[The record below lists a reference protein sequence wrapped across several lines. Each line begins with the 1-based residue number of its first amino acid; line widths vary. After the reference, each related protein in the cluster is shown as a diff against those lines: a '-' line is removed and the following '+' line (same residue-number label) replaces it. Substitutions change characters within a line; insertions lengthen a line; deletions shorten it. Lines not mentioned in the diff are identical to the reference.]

1 MASRLFLHAA
11 AKSRSNASLASGRC
25 MCLSMHRANAQQ
37 STSRLSR
44 PSFRFY
50 ASSNSQDNN
59 LVLSLVPIPIY
70 LESIWQQSKV
80 PKGTSDF
87 NYPIPGIAFLI
98 VCYSLLYA
106 DTCHSTYDLVDYSF
120 QGFENFFPKG
130 TPKNEKKEEQ
140 GSDSSKQKEEANSS
154 QKDKKASEK
163 TEETGEK
170 SRDSQWGQKSK
181 GAGGGPGPGPDS
193 NNQQI
198 GGLTAL
204 AILLALITTLMSDE
218 QLREGGREVCPR

>member
-1 MASRLFLHAA
+1 MRAVILKITTSCYPLCRFQFTLRVYGNNP
-11 AKSRSNASLASGRC
+11 KSPKVRAILIIPSL
-25 MCLSMHRANAQQ
+25 Q
-37 STSRLSR
+37 S
-44 PSFRFY
+44 PSF
-50 ASSNSQDNN
+50 
-59 LVLSLVPIPIY
+59 
-70 LESIWQQSKV
+70 
-80 PKGTSDF
+80 
-87 NYPIPGIAFLI
+87 

-106 DTCHSTYDLVDYSF
+106 DICHSTYDLVDYSF